1 MMRTSQSL
9 SALRKLCLGGA
20 LALLAVHASA
30 AGRDQISAESSADG
44 LEKISIKGIDFAY
57 ARPGAS
63 LVGYKKIMLDP
74 IEVAFRKDW
83 RPNRS
88 GSNLPLPAKEREE
101 IRQGVAKIVL
111 EEFTKELQRS
121 TQYQLVTTAGPDVL
135 RAKARIVDLYV
146 NAPDTAST
154 SVTRTYT
161 LSTGEMTLLGELFD
175 SETGQVVARVL
186 DRTESRGTGRFML
199 TNSVVND
206 MESRLTASTWA
217 KILRTRLDS
226 AHSID
231 GK

>member
-1 MMRTSQSL
+1 MKYPVSL
-9 SALRKLCLGGA
+9 NALRKLCLGGA
-20 LALLAVHASA
+20 LALLAAHAGA
-30 AGRDQISAESSADG
+30 AGRDQIGAESSADG

-63 LVGYKKIMLDP
+63 LVSYKKIMLDP

-83 RPNRS
+83 KPNRS

-111 EEFTKELQRS
+111 DEFTKELQRS
-121 TQYQLVTTAGPDVL
+121 TQYQLVTTTGPDVL

-154 SVTRTYT
+154 NVTRTYT
-161 LSTGEMTLLGELFD
+161 LSTGEMTLLAELFD

-226 AHSID
+226 AHTID

>member
-1 MMRTSQSL
+1 M
-9 SALRKLCLGGA
+9 
-20 LALLAVHASA
+20 
-30 AGRDQISAESSADG
+30 
-44 LEKISIKGIDFAY
+44 
-57 ARPGAS
+57 
-63 LVGYKKIMLDP
+63 
-74 IEVAFRKDW
+74 
-83 RPNRS
+83 
-88 GSNLPLPAKEREE
+88 
-101 IRQGVAKIVL
+101 
-111 EEFTKELQRS
+111 
-121 TQYQLVTTAGPDVL
+121 L

-154 SVTRTYT
+154 NVTRTYT
-161 LSTGEMTLLGELFD
+161 LSTGEMTLLAELFD

-226 AHSID
+226 AHTID

>member
-1 MMRTSQSL
+1 MNISQSF

-20 LALLAVHASA
+20 LALLAAHASA
-30 AGRDQISAESSADG
+30 AGRDQIGTESSADG

-63 LVGYKKIMLDP
+63 LVSYKKIMLDP

-83 RPNRS
+83 KPNRS
-88 GSNLPLPAKEREE
+88 GSNLPLPAKEREA

-111 EEFTKELQRS
+111 TEFTKELQRS

-146 NAPDTAST
+146 NAPDTASMN
-154 SVTRTYT
+154 VIRTYT
-161 LSTGEMTLLGELFD
+161 LSTGEMTLLAELFD
-175 SETGQVVARVL
+175 AETGQVVARVL
-186 DRTESRGTGRFML
+186 DRTEGRDTGHFEL

-206 MESRLTASTWA
+206 MESRLTASAWA
-217 KILRTRLDS
+217 RILRKRLES
-226 AHSID
+226 AQTID

>member
-1 MMRTSQSL
+1 MRISQPF